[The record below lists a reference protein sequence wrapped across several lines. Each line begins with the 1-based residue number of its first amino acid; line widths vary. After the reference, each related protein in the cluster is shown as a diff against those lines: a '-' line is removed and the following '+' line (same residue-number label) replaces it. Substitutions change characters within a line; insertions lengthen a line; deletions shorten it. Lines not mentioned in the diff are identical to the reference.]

1 MVDLILENDRAKTV
15 DKLPSSA
22 LSWYRAAL
30 EGRKTFKGEHL
41 SFEATGS
48 NLEKW
53 KERFPNSK
61 IIDESSLSVF
71 EEQDR
76 PNDRPEFVFKT
87 KPYAHQVRA
96 FEKLKDLT
104 NASLLM
110 QMGTGKSK
118 SLSDLIGYK
127 WSKGQIDAAIILSPK
142 GVHNQWVEEQLPTH
156 MAVPYVGW
164 AWEKG
169 KKAEAE
175 LATVRQSSDLQVLTF
190 NIDAIKT
197 DSAFNLIVQF
207 IRQHNGRVFMAID
220 EAHLCKNPSALR
232 TKKAYQLGSMCDFR
246 AILTG
251 SPIVKNIADIF
262 GEYRFLDGRIIGAK
276 YFTTFRNEYCETRNN
291 GFGLE
296 IIGAK
301 NLEKLYGKIDPVTFR
316 ATKDELDLPS
326 KMYDEYAFDL
336 SDEQKKR
343 YKEIKTQFMTA
354 TTDDKFL
361 TVTNA
366 ASALVRLQQISCG
379 YLPTEEGGFI
389 ELPNPRLEAL
399 LNVLE
404 QNPGKAIIWARFTK
418 DIESIHKALSKRS
431 VTYYGAT
438 SPTDREQAV
447 KRFLSPDS
455 GIDYFIGNPAAAG
468 VGLNLQ
474 GECTTAIY
482 YSQSFNA
489 VERFQSEDR
498 IHRIGTKGTCTYID
512 LIARGTVDKKIA
524 SNLKAKKSLSDL
536 AIDEIRL
543 LFE

>member
-1 MVDLILENDRAKTV
+1 MVDLIIEGNKVRTV
-15 DKLPSSA
+15 GKPPSSVLA
-22 LSWYRAAL
+22 KYRSL
-30 EGRKTFKGEHL
+30 EGRKTFAKDESL
-41 SFEATGS
+41 SFENTGS
-48 NLEKW
+48 NIELW
-53 KERFPNSK
+53 QSWFPNSK

-316 ATKDELDLPS
+316 ATKDELDLPP

-336 SDEQKKR
+336 SDEQKRR

-366 ASALVRLQQISCG
+366 ASALIRLQQISCG
-379 YLPTEEGGFI
+379 YLPTEEGDFI

>member
-1 MVDLILENDRAKTV
+1 MVDLIIENNRART
-15 DKLPSSA
+15 LTRPPSQI
-22 LSWYRAAL
+22 LGWYRQL
-30 EGRKTFKGEHL
+30 EGRKTFNKEGIL
-41 SFEATGS
+41 LFENTGS
-48 NLEKW
+48 NLELW
-53 KERFPNSK
+53 KTHFPHSK
-61 IIDESSLSVF
+61 IVDEGSLKVF
-71 EEQDR
+71 ETEIVSNR
-76 PNDRPEFVFKT
+76 PAFKFKT
-87 KPYAHQVRA
+87 EPYAHQVRA

-110 QMGTGKSK
+110 EMGTGKSK
-118 SLSDLIGYK
+118 VLSDLIGYK

-156 MAVPYVGW
+156 MAIPFAAW

-169 KKAEAE
+169 KKAEAD
-175 LATVRQSSDLQVLTF
+175 LTIVRQSSDLQVLTF

-197 DSAFNLIVQF
+197 DSAYKLIVDF
-207 IRQHNGRVFMAID
+207 IRQHRGRVLMAID
-220 EAHLCKNPSALR
+220 EVHLCKNPSALR
-232 TKKAYQLGSMCDFR
+232 TKKAYELGGMCDYR
-246 AILTG
+246 AMLTG
-251 SPIVKNIADIF
+251 SPIVKNIADVF

-291 GFGLE
+291 GFGIE
-296 IIGAK
+296 IVGAK
-301 NLEKLYGKIDPVTFR
+301 NLEKLYSKIDPVTFR
-316 ATKDELDLPS
+316 ATKEELDLPP
-326 KMYDEYAFDL
+326 KMYDEYVFDL
-336 SDEQKKR
+336 SNEQKKR
-343 YKEIKTQFMTA
+343 YKEIKTLFMTQ

-361 TVTNA
+361 TVSNA

-379 YLPTEEGGFI
+379 YLPTEEGDFI
-389 ELPNPRLEAL
+389 DLPNPRLEAL
-399 LNVLE
+399 QNILE

-418 DIESIHKALSKRS
+418 DIDTIHKALGKRS
-431 VTYYGAT
+431 VIYYGDT
-438 SPTDREQAV
+438 SPTEREEAV
-447 KRFLSPDS
+447 RKFLDTNS
-455 GIDYFIGNPAAAG
+455 GVDYFIGNPAAAG

-474 GECTTAIY
+474 GVCTTAIY

-524 SNLKAKKSLSDL
+524 TNLKAKKSLADL